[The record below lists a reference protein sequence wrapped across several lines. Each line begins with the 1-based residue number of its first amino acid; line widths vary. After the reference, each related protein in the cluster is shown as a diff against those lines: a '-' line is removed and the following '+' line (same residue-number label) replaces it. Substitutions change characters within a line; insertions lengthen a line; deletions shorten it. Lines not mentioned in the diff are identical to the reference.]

1 MAAVLSSIN
10 KLQSLP
16 VSVQSTIREHLLQIV
31 ERTLA
36 PSEISSLA
44 AIKATRKL
52 IGGIATNDE
61 RFELA
66 A

>member
-1 MAAVLSSIN
+1 
-10 KLQSLP
+10 
-16 VSVQSTIREHLLQIV
+16 V